1 MKTARVESVQLRPAI
16 RRLLCFAVSIGL
28 LGASPISRA
37 GGPKQI
43 RQLTKSLKSGS
54 FKVRLSAAIQIGKR
68 KAKAALPALRRVT
81 DDQKEHPAVRAAAL
95 GSLAQLGDETSRRR
109 MAYLIAHEIPLIA
122 RAAEKAILA
131 LDATMERKPYYLVSI
146 AAPKLP
152 PKAPK
157 ALAKVLMQA
166 LQRKVANTGGLV
178 IGGGEEKFLSDE
190 AFSAHLAKREL
201 TGLLI
206 KPVLAKLSAQVE
218 GGQTTVVAVVR
229 LVQFSLPGKQR
240 EFSAEGGADAWIEAE
255 RLTKRERQELE
266 TEVIEGAADSAL
278 MQLLNDLQERAQ

>member
-1 MKTARVESVQLRPAI
+1 MRGLI
-16 RRLLCFAVSIGL
+16 CFAVSIGL
-28 LGASPISRA
+28 LGASPNTWA

-43 RQLTKSLKSGS
+43 RQLTKSLKSKS

-68 KAKAALPALRRVT
+68 KAKDALPALRKAT
-81 DDQKEHPAVRAAAL
+81 DDQSEHPAVRAAAL
-95 GSLAQLGDETSRRR
+95 GSMAQLGDEASRRR
-109 MAYLIAHEIPLIA
+109 MAYLIAHKNSLIA
-122 RAAEKAILA
+122 KAAEKALMA
-131 LDATMERKPYYLVSI
+131 LDAAMERTPYYLVSI
-146 AAPKLP
+146 AAPRLP
-152 PKAPK
+152 PKTPK
-157 ALAKVLMQA
+157 ALAKILMQA
-166 LQRKVANTGGLV
+166 LHRKVANTGGLV
-178 IGGGEEKFLSDE
+178 IGAGEEKFLSDE
-190 AFSAHLAKREL
+190 AFTAHLARRDL

-206 KPVLAKLSAQVE
+206 KPVLAKLSAEVE